1 MNGVDQL
8 RQDLAFVDR
17 MIAECHHHI
26 ARLHKSTA
34 ELPRNAQETDLAGDV
49 LASFTAALTRY
60 EPERRRVVSAMAG
73 DEPTAGLVANVG

>member
-26 ARLHKSTA
+26 ARLQKSTA
-34 ELPRNAQETDLAGDV
+34 ELPRDAQKTDLAGDV
-49 LASFTAALTRY
+49 LASFKAALTRY
-60 EPERRRVVSAMAG
+60 EAERSRVVTAMAG
-73 DEPTAGLVANVG
+73 DKPIAGLVANVN